1 MLSDPRARLSTASAG
16 FIAAHR
22 AINEVAAGRAVL
34 LRDGAQSVLVSPLE
48 GGRLVSPRLAVS
60 ADRAAYLGLRRM
72 PALLTAASQDAA
84 PIWQLATAPAPD
96 LSGVAVAEGGAI
108 AAAASELAKLAE
120 RLPAMTVAE
129 PSRAPAGTLSA
140 DAADILAFR
149 SILAATIEPVAEA
162 AVPLATGGTARMT
175 AFRDA
180 IGGTVSAL
188 VLGEVADGALA
199 RVHSSCITGD
209 VFGSLKCDC
218 GGQLHLSLERIAHE
232 GGVLVYTA
240 QEGRGIGLVSKLR
253 AYRLQEEGLDT
264 VDANVALGYHD
275 DERDYAVAAVVL
287 GHLGLRRVRL
297 LTNNPQK
304 AAGLAVGGLAVA
316 PEPLL
321 APVTAENAHY
331 LATKRA
337 RSGHTL

>member
-16 FIAAHR
+16 FVAVHR

-34 LRDGAQSVLVSPLE
+34 VRDGGRQVLVSPLE
-48 GGRLVSPRLAVS
+48 GGRLVSATLAVS
-60 ADRAAYLGLRRM
+60 ADRAAYLGLKRV
-72 PALLTAASQDAA
+72 PTLLSAPEHDAGR
-84 PIWQLATAPAPD
+84 IFQLATAP
-96 LSGVAVAEGGAI
+96 GVDFAGIAIAEGATI

-120 RLPAMTVAE
+120 RLPAMTVADPE
-129 PSRAPAGTLSA
+129 RAPAGTLSA
-140 DAADILAFR
+140 DAADILSFR
-149 SILAATIEPVAEA
+149 ATLAGTIEPVAA
-162 AVPLATGGTARMT
+162 APVPLATGGTARMT

-180 IGGTVSAL
+180 VGGTVSAL
-188 VLGEVADGALA
+188 AIGEVADGALV

-218 GGQLHLSLERIAHE
+218 GGQLRLSLQRIAAA
-232 GGVLVYTA
+232 GGVLIYTA

-253 AYRLQEEGLDT
+253 AYALQEDGLDT

-275 DERDYAVAAVVL
+275 DERDYAAAAVVL
-287 GHLGLRRVRL
+287 RHLGLRRVRL
-297 LTNNPQK
+297 LTNNPRK
-304 AAGLAVGGLAVA
+304 ADGLAIGGLAVTA
-316 PEPLL
+316 EPLHG
-321 APVTAENAHY
+321 PVTAENARY